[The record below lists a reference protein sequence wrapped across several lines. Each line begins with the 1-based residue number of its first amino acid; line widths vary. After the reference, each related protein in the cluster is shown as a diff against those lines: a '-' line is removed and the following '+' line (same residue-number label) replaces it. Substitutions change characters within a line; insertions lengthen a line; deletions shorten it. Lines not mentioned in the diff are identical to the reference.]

1 MQGASGSP
9 LAARSYRLDDPAR
22 LQALAGYRD
31 PDPER
36 LHQLREV
43 AALAARLLRVQVSM
57 LGLVDRDRVVVHALQ
72 GMRPQAT
79 LEVTP
84 VWEAILGSVPL
95 FVWQADPLE
104 DAGGIPLLSPGAAT
118 PGLFVAA
125 PLVSPEN
132 AVIGA
137 LCVSDPVPRR
147 LSADDRATLAVLA
160 DQAMSLMELHR
171 VIRREADARFAAAT
185 MAGRT
190 RIAFSLAGL
199 GDWRWAPATDLT
211 VLSPRA
217 AQIYGLPADQPI
229 RRETL
234 LDIIAPAHREHVRRQ
249 FESAIRERR
258 GFHLEFGLRHRDGRE
273 VWVQTHGAGVHDAA
287 GRILEVVGV
296 IHDISARRLAEVQL
310 RTREDRA
317 WMKAELVNRVQD
329 LDNPADVAIHA
340 VRVVVERLG
349 IRCGGF
355 CRILDN
361 GCLLPS
367 RDRTI
372 GDAADIENGIGLARL
387 DPGLMRRL
395 ASAVPVEIDTASG
408 CPVDGLSIVVPAC
421 TAQLCALVR
430 HGKPVALF
438 WFAADRERGWRDGEA
453 QALQAIVELAYA
465 HYARA
470 QARRAA
476 KAGER
481 RLLLVAD
488 WMPQLAW
495 LARAD
500 GQTIWFNQRWL
511 EYSGFAL
518 DQLVNGGWLALCH
531 PDDRGAVEAGFQR
544 GVLTT
549 NRGWEATFRLRRADG
564 RYRWQLSRAISF
576 ATGNDEEPLLWF
588 GTLTDVSEQRL
599 LAEKRE
605 VLLESE
611 RLARLEAEGASRLKD
626 EFLATLSHELRT
638 PLTAMLGWSQVLRRT
653 GHDPAL
659 VRQGVE
665 IIERN
670 AQIQSQIVED
680 LLDMSAIAS
689 GKLRL
694 DCTTLALAP
703 LVESAIRAVT
713 PAADARRIRIVFDDL
728 GEGLRVLVDEARLAQ
743 VMNNLLTNAIKFSP
757 PRSAVDVALTA
768 EAGQGVIAI
777 RDQGIGMTAEFLPHV
792 FERFRQADG
801 SNTRLHGGLGLGLAI
816 VRQLLELHGGAIDAV
831 SPGLG
836 KGSTFTVRLPRVTE
850 AAVPVDRSV

>member
-1 MQGASGSP
+1 MFPTRGAPGSP
-9 LAARSYRLDDPAR
+9 LAARAFRLDDPDR
-22 LQALAGYRD
+22 LFALSGYRD
-31 PDPER
+31 PDPDR

-43 AALAARLLRVQVSM
+43 TALASRLLRVQASM
-57 LGLVDRDRVVVHALQ
+57 LALVDRDRVIVHAFQ
-72 GMRPQAT
+72 GMRALAS

-84 VWEAILGSVPL
+84 IWGAILGGDPL
-95 FVWQADPLE
+95 FVWQADPALDSVE
-104 DAGGIPLLSPGAAT
+104 IPLLTPGAAT

-137 LCVSDPVPRR
+137 LCISDAAPRP
-147 LSADDRATLAVLA
+147 LSPDDRATLTMLA

-171 VIRREADARFAAAT
+171 VIRREAEARQAAAT
-185 MAGRT
+185 LAGRT

-217 AQIYGLPADQPI
+217 AQIYGLPADQPL
-229 RRETL
+229 RRETM
-234 LDIIAPAHREHVRRQ
+234 LDIIAPEHREHVRRQ
-249 FESAIRERR
+249 FESAMRERR
-258 GFHLEFGLRHRDGRE
+258 GFHVEYRLRHPDGRE
-273 VWVQTHGAGVHDAA
+273 AWVQTHGAGVHDEA
-287 GRILEVVGV
+287 GRVLEVVGV
-296 IHDISARRLAEVQL
+296 VHDISARRLAEAQM

-329 LDNPADVAIHA
+329 LDNPGDVAVHA

-355 CRILDN
+355 CRVLEN
-361 GCLLPS
+361 GSLLPS

-372 GDAADIENGIGLARL
+372 GEAADFETGFGLARL
-387 DPGLMRRL
+387 DAGLMERL
-395 ASAVPVEIDTASG
+395 ATAGPVEIDVGPNAI
-408 CPVDGLSIVVPAC
+408 VDC

-430 HGKPVALF
+430 RGKPVALF

-465 HYARA
+465 HYGRA
-470 QARRAA
+470 QARRVA

-481 RLLLVAD
+481 RLMLVAD

-495 LARAD
+495 LARGD
-500 GQTIWFNQRWL
+500 GQTVWFNQRWL
-511 EYSGFAL
+511 EYSGLAI
-518 DQLVNGGWLALCH
+518 DQLVDGGWLALCH
-531 PDDRGAVEAGFQR
+531 PEDRSGVEAAFQR
-544 GVLTT
+544 GVLAPDS
-549 NRGWEATFRLRRADG
+549 GWDSTFRLRRADG
-564 RYRWQLSRAISF
+564 QYRWQLSRAISF
-576 ATGNDEEPLLWF
+576 ATDKDEEPLLWF

-605 VLLESE
+605 ALLDSE
-611 RLARLEAEGASRLKD
+611 RHARQEAEGANRLKD

-670 AQIQSQIVED
+670 AQIQSQIVDD
-680 LLDMSAIAS
+680 LLDMSALAS

-694 DCTTLALAP
+694 ACATQALVP
-703 LVESAIRAVT
+703 LVASALHAAT
-713 PAADARRIRIVFDDL
+713 PAAEARRIRIHLDDD
-728 GEGLRVLVDEARLAQ
+728 GEDLRVSADALRLLQ
-743 VMNNLLTNAIKFSP
+743 VLNILLTNAIRFSP
-757 PRSAVDVALTA
+757 PRSEIHVAVRA
-768 EAGQGVIAI
+768 EADKGVIAI
-777 RDQGIGMTAEFLPHV
+777 SDQGIGMTAEFLPHV

-816 VRQLLELHGGAIDAV
+816 ARQLLELHGGAIEAN

-836 KGSTFTVRLPRVTE
+836 KGATFIARLPRTTE
-850 AAVPVDRSV
+850 AVVPVDGSA